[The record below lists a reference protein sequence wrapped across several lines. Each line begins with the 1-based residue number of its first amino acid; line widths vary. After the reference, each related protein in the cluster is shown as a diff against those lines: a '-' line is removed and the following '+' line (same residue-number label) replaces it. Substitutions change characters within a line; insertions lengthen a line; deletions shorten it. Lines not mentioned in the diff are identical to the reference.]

1 MRRVRWL
8 VVPGVGVGLVLC
20 SAVPA
25 DAVLTENEV
34 GCTGSADVTGGD
46 GRTYHL
52 DAADTTAAVPREGRA
67 AWRGALGTVT
77 HDHHGE
83 VRLEV
88 GPFSHEIGSWGPSP
102 NAGNQSEASGVMD
115 LPSFMAD
122 VPTGKYKLTGTHSG
136 TEGGCAGE
144 VVVEVEGTPFSNVA
158 SVAGPVGT
166 LLFGALL
173 AFAARPKIR
182 G

>member
-1 MRRVRWL
+1 MRRLGWL
-8 VVPGVGVGLVLC
+8 AVPGLGVGFLLC
-20 SAVPA
+20 SAGPSA
-25 DAVLTENEV
+25 AVLTSNDV
-34 GCTGSADVTGGD
+34 GCTGSADVIGGD

-52 DAADTTAAVPREGRA
+52 DAADATATVPREGQA
-67 AWRGALGTVT
+67 SWRGALGTVT

-102 NAGNQSEASGVMD
+102 NTANQSSASGEMD
-115 LPSFMAD
+115 VPSFMAD
-122 VPTGKYKLTGTHSG
+122 VPTGRYKLSGTHSG
-136 TEGGCAGE
+136 AEGGCAGE

-173 AFAARPKIR
+173 AFAARPKTR